1 MVLLNIL
8 IINCIISGSINFLR
22 RLLKSIKFHSIL
34 KTEKANTGGRMAKK
48 SKTLKPDT
56 ILKNYWRNNEQFADL
71 FNAVLFQGE
80 PVIRP
85 EELEDADTEESG
97 IFEHRDYA
105 ESIQASRDNIKIC
118 KKSLFHNIGFVLL
131 GKEAQ
136 EHIHYAMPMRIMGY
150 DYGNYKKQYD
160 SNARKYTTAA
170 GLEEDEY
177 LSRFTMA
184 KDPGTGLFPSM
195 TCLIFPVVWRNS

>member
-1 MVLLNIL
+1 
-8 IINCIISGSINFLR
+8 
-22 RLLKSIKFHSIL
+22 
-34 KTEKANTGGRMAKK
+34 MAKK

-136 EHIHYAMPMRIMGY
+136 EHIHG
-150 DYGNYKKQYD
+150 
-160 SNARKYTTAA
+160 
-170 GLEEDEY
+170 
-177 LSRFTMA
+177 
-184 KDPGTGLFPSM
+184 
-195 TCLIFPVVWRNS
+195 